1 MGIVERKE
9 REREAR
15 RSAILDA
22 AEFVFKSKG
31 FANATMDEIAKKAE
45 LAKGTIYL
53 YYKSKEEL
61 QIGLVMRGLDLMSEE
76 FRIAAERVDTAF
88 EKLLTMGDAYWRF
101 ANTYPFYFATM
112 HLMDVPKTEEEIS
125 EEPLRDLQ
133 NKTNA
138 VWDSMIALIEQAKM
152 EGKVLPEV
160 NPLAFAMLLWMDTT
174 STLRFGHKLQANPNP
189 SWSNESACNPSDMD
203 FKALY
208 DLNAGLIFHQI
219 VTNEGR
225 KQLQPLVWPQ
235 TLKSARSTESEADDD
250 RRTLHPKSLDPF
262 AEELAIGAEAIH
274 TSL

>member
-22 AEFVFKSKG
+22 AEFVFKLKG
-31 FANATMDEIAKKAE
+31 FTYATMDEIAKKAE

-76 FRIAAERVDTAF
+76 FRTAAARVETAF
-88 EKLLTMGDAYWRF
+88 EKLLTMGDAYWHF

-112 HLMDVPKTEEEIS
+112 HVMDVPKSEEEIS
-125 EEPLRDLQ
+125 EEPLRELQ
-133 NKTNA
+133 NKTNG
-138 VWDSMIALIEQAKM
+138 VWDSMISLIEQAKI

-174 STLRFGHKLQANPNP
+174 STLRFGHKIQSNPNP
-189 SWSNESACNPSDMD
+189 SWSNDTVCNPSDMD

-208 DLNAGLIFHQI
+208 DLNAGLILHQI
-219 VTNEGR
+219 VTDEGR
-225 KQLQPLVWPQ
+225 KQLAPLVWPQ
-235 TLKSARSTESEADDD
+235 TLKNSRSSENEPDDD
-250 RRTLHPKSLDPF
+250 RRSRRAKSLDPF
-262 AEELAIGAEAIH
+262 AEEILISGEPVH
-274 TSL
+274 TTL